1 MNLIKASLNVE
12 ALRNRAD
19 QLEDIVV
26 RYHQGVRAEQL
37 AVDYNISK
45 TAVLNIVNEN
55 REEK

>member
-1 MNLIKASLNVE
+1 MNLIKASLNVD
-12 ALRNRAD
+12 ALRRRAD

-26 RYHQGVRAEQL
+26 RYCQGVRAEQL